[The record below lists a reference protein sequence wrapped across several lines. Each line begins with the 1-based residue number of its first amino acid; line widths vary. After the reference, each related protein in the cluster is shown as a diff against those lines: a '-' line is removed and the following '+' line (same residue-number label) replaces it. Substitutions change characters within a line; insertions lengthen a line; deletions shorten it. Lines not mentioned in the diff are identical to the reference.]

1 MPIQVEGFMKTKQID
16 ELIAEAHTIFNA
28 TSIYEVIDLE
38 NRQAAVIYLNKTYK
52 NPTSESINQ
61 YLDLVETV
69 NSL

>member
-1 MPIQVEGFMKTKQID
+1 MKTKQID
-16 ELIAEAHTIFNA
+16 ELIAEAHAIFSA

-38 NRQAAVIYLNKTYK
+38 NRHAAVDFLNKTYR

-61 YLDLVETV
+61 YLDLIERV